1 MWIGNVFVNYFLI
14 YGLILHLHMTV
25 SICVCIEM
33 YLWEESHLY
42 MNHKIQVWILLC
54 AFINIDTKIT
64 PYKSVPGA
72 GTFVYSTRPVL
83 GSFVWTSLVMSRC
96 RLSSQSSAA
105 GEGGSHHRRG
115 PGLSTAT
122 AHQEH
127 AALRFQGVW
136 VGGWNVSWRYPV
148 TKNCQ

>member
-1 MWIGNVFVNYFLI
+1 MDLYYIYIKQETFVCGSEMCLWIIFLI

-64 PYKSVPGA
+64 P
-72 GTFVYSTRPVL
+72 
-83 GSFVWTSLVMSRC
+83 
-96 RLSSQSSAA
+96 
-105 GEGGSHHRRG
+105 
-115 PGLSTAT
+115 
-122 AHQEH
+122 
-127 AALRFQGVW
+127 
-136 VGGWNVSWRYPV
+136 
-148 TKNCQ
+148 